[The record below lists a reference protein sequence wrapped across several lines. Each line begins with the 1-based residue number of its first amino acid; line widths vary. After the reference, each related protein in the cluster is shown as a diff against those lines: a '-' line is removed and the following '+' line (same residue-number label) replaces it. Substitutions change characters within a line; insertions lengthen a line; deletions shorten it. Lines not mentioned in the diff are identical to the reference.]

1 MKCPV
6 CKRELAPTISICYA
20 CGTMVQDSVREEL
33 STKIGRVS
41 KSLEPRFAR
50 APERSVAPPVEPEV
64 LTLSPPVVASSPK
77 AVPEA
82 SDRQPKAGPT
92 ERINRNTSQTLV
104 GFQNKNSNLPDW
116 RLQVQNAVRQRQT
129 EPTNEQPLIPG
140 LHTHLVTNGAN
151 ALKPQFVPE
160 PEPKAH
166 VNPRV
171 ANALKR
177 IESSRQKFAGEIEAR
192 PEPPVPAAKNYPFNV
207 VSRSGEAT
215 PVQAPRPATVNSL
228 PKPRLVSSATVGK
241 GSFDTN
247 KLPAITEVAPIP
259 VADIRSVES
268 SPMLEVHETVSEP
281 VKIELQREE
290 KAIPTPVELHLE
302 PYIEDIEEVDDLA
315 SISSRFTAGVFDVI
329 IGGFA
334 TAILMSPL
342 LMRGGEWFSVSGVL
356 ALSAAFGIVMFSYLT
371 VSIGLRGRTLGM
383 KLFSLEVIDIEENEY
398 PSFHQAAVSSAVFI
412 LSLPMLGVGFL
423 PAFFNEERRAA
434 HDLVSGTILVREL

>member
-1 MKCPV
+1 
-6 CKRELAPTISICYA
+6 
-20 CGTMVQDSVREEL
+20 
-33 STKIGRVS
+33 
-41 KSLEPRFAR
+41 
-50 APERSVAPPVEPEV
+50 
-64 LTLSPPVVASSPK
+64 
-77 AVPEA
+77 
-82 SDRQPKAGPT
+82 
-92 ERINRNTSQTLV
+92 
-104 GFQNKNSNLPDW
+104 
-116 RLQVQNAVRQRQT
+116 
-129 EPTNEQPLIPG
+129 
-140 LHTHLVTNGAN
+140 
-151 ALKPQFVPE
+151 
-160 PEPKAH
+160 
-166 VNPRV
+166 
-171 ANALKR
+171 
-177 IESSRQKFAGEIEAR
+177 
-192 PEPPVPAAKNYPFNV
+192 
-207 VSRSGEAT
+207 
-215 PVQAPRPATVNSL
+215 
-228 PKPRLVSSATVGK
+228 VGK

-290 KAIPTPVELHLE
+290 KAIPTPVEMHLE

-434 HDLVSGTILVREL
+434 HDLVSGTILVREV